1 MFVFLTSPIIGQM
14 LVNPDLVTCVI
25 SVQGKTNVCFAG
37 DEDEYVVAVKE
48 SVDEVYMIFTD
59 AERRARK

>member
-1 MFVFLTSPIIGQM
+1 MFVFLTSPTIGQV
-14 LVNPDLVTCVI
+14 LVNPDLVTCVT

-37 DEDEYVVAVKE
+37 DEDEYVVVKE
-48 SVDEVYMIFTD
+48 SVDEVYMVFTD